1 MDQFDQELR
10 ASVRATRIEEFVAR
24 LEVIDAK
31 YHILMGKPEASWDDF
46 DKLEMSYVI
55 AQYKLVISHMLLMK
69 EADLAKR

>member
-1 MDQFDQELR
+1 MEAFDQELR
-10 ASVRATRIEEFVAR
+10 DSVRAARIEGFVSR
-24 LEVIDAK
+24 LVMIDAR
-31 YHILMGKPEASWDDF
+31 YNALMGKPEASWDDF